1 MKIPNNIDY
10 DRYQWE
16 NAIDRWIFDEEHRAM
31 LKRNLLDGIHFFDVR
46 FMQARKTNKNAT
58 YILICLTN
66 LIKGDKIVLP
76 LMNVARFFI
85 SFFPCQI
92 NHSLQG
98 GFFVVKN
105 I

>member
-16 NAIDRWIFDEEHRAM
+16 NAIDRWIFNEEHRAM
-31 LKRNLLDGIHFFDVR
+31 LKYPIFAVR
-46 FMQARKTNKNAT
+46 FMQAHKMSKNAT

-66 LIKGDKIVLP
+66 LIKGDKIKLP